1 MQCGQISGDAYHY
14 FMEIASDTNQVLD
27 GYQDRG
33 EFDRHWNRLIDMG
46 LYMEEHYLNWRH
58 SKPSNAPHASFM
70 GLRAIPFAISEFLRD
85 SASHI
90 VDDGFES
97 VCPESL
103 AKIDQRF
110 GFHNTVQVMRRSLRR
125 AEADLGNY
133 SAQDMRGLQAEID
146 AEREARRLDLRDK
159 MREIMRQNGR
169 GDNDVEWRD
178 IQASNTYD
186 TKLARQF
193 LKNAEQKNRG
203 IIKRSI
209 KFMSRLA
216 GADTTRIFLSGQV
229 IRFEG
234 EHAIYELKKTSGVL
248 NSHGGAKLSLFTKD
262 TDLHLCDICIY
273 TPNVPLLDHV
283 ASIILHVRTGH
294 ESDILDIGNPY
305 NCSEEAHKQDWLVPY
320 LPKKLSLNL
329 DDGTIGGRAMFGLP
343 PLVPNR
349 QAKKEI
355 VVRQLGRYLYDEV
368 LDGHQDLIRRSM
380 TTLTPIMQNQY
391 IDLREI

>member
-14 FMEIASDTNQVLD
+14 FMEIATNTNQILD
-27 GYQDRG
+27 GYQDRSD
-33 EFDRHWNRLIDMG
+33 FDRHWNRLIDMG

-58 SKPSNAPHASFM
+58 SKPANAPHASFM
-70 GLRAIPFAISEFLRD
+70 GLRAIPFAISGFLRD
-85 SASHI
+85 STSHI

-110 GFHNTVQVMRRSLRR
+110 GFHNTIQVMRRSLRR

-133 SAQDMRGLQAEID
+133 SAQDMRGLQTEID
-146 AEREARRLDLRDK
+146 AERERRQLALREQ
-159 MREIMRQNGR
+159 MNAIMRQNRQG
-169 GDNDVEWRD
+169 GDVVWQD
-178 IQASNTYD
+178 IVQADAQD

-193 LKNAEQKNRG
+193 LKNSEQKNRG

-216 GADTTRIFLSGQV
+216 GSDTTRIFLSGQV

-320 LPKKLSLNL
+320 LPKKFSLNF
-329 DDGTIGGRAMFGLP
+329 DDGTIDGRALFGLP

-355 VVRQLGRYLYDEV
+355 VVRQLGRYLYDAV

-380 TTLTPIMQNQY
+380 VNPATIMQNQY
-391 IDLREI
+391 IDLQEI